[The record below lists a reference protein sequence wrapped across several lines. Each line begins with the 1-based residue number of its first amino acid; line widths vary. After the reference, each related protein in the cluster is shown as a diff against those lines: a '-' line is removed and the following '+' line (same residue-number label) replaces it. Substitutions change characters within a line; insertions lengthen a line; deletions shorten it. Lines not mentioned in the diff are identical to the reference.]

1 MDRAKRSHDR
11 DWRCRAGAAANGF
24 GQEIVVD
31 DLIEDE
37 LRQVLADWNA
47 GKPVRSIALGH
58 TTRVDGVN
66 AHGLPAEMRN
76 AFRQRKALAYVFQL
90 IEAGLQL
97 GMPFTWDQ
105 FFALCLDERDKG
117 VKADLTQQE
126 IEAAESLAWKALLRG
141 WNRALAGFPDAHYI
155 SIGKEKAAA

>member
-1 MDRAKRSHDR
+1 M
-11 DWRCRAGAAANGF
+11 
-24 GQEIVVD
+24 D

-105 FFALCLDERDKG
+105 FFALCLDERDKA
-117 VKADLTQQE
+117 KPKHDLQPVDYLSREE